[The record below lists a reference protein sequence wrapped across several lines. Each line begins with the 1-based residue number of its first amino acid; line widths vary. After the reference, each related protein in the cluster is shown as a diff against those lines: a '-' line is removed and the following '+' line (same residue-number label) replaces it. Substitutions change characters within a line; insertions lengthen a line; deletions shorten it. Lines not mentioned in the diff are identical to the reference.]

1 MQKQTKKI
9 KLVKGVAK
17 KLVPIA
23 SAKIELNK
31 PRANAQLQGP
41 HKTFQQDG
49 HWIEKPNKT
58 QIFICLCGNRYL
70 KTRPKQESCLRCI
83 STAFVYKPR

>member
-1 MQKQTKKI
+1 MQKQAKKI
-9 KLVKGVAK
+9 KKAVQK
-17 KLVPIA
+17 PI
-23 SAKIELNK
+23 AKIEVR

-58 QIFICLCGNRYL
+58 QIFICTCGNRYL
-70 KTRPKQESCLRCI
+70 KTRPKQEQCLRCI
-83 STAFVYKPR
+83 SAAFVYKPR